1 MAAVMPCR
9 RWRMSLVRLRVT
21 RMALQRIDAEAHR
34 FEELLVQDDAGVGRR
49 DIGGHRFTLVA
60 DSRSPPPACDAAANG
75 RALVEITDRA
85 DPVIAVR
92 HDERE
97 SEGEVAANNKNW
109 RQRLSLVDSFQVLVH
124 MRIVAGQKRQFGRPQ
139 QVLGG
144 VVHNFR
150 LAEVLDQRADLGI
163 RGDKRKIFPGRLE
176 IRGRPLIRPS
186 ELRFAHGEAFSR
198 CRIWGMNTRL
208 PEVNPGQGVVAN

>member
-1 MAAVMPCR
+1 M
-9 RWRMSLVRLRVT
+9 
-21 RMALQRIDAEAHR
+21 
-34 FEELLVQDDAGVGRR
+34 QDDAGVGRR

-60 DSRSPPPACDAAANG
+60 NSRSPPPACDAAANG

-176 IRGRPLIRPS
+176 IRGRPLNSSIGVAVCSRRGFLTLQNLGNEHPAARS
-186 ELRFAHGEAFSR
+186 QSRARGCCELKPPPHIEAATGIS
-198 CRIWGMNTRL
+198 N
-208 PEVNPGQGVVAN
+208 